1 MNRYGMGAMLLDGDD
16 PTKVLART
24 SRPILTAEAE
34 YEHDGFMQ
42 DVVFPSGHVDLG
54 RGKIRVFYG
63 AADEFV
69 CAADLTIDDVL
80 STLTPV

>member
-1 MNRYGMGAMLLDGDD
+1 
-16 PTKVLART
+16 
-24 SRPILTAEAE
+24 
-34 YEHDGFMQ
+34 
-42 DVVFPSGHVDLG
+42 
-54 RGKIRVFYG
+54 VFYG